1 MRFLFP
7 TVALSIMA
15 ISVMAF
21 IAMATPIQAHFQSY
35 DSVNGD
41 CEIRY
46 EETQYGTAL
55 VAGEFQWETI
65 KESDNCVNIKP
76 DNSKPFH
83 GPCVQGCGQPER
95 DSGQL

>member
-65 KESDNCVNIKP
+65 KESDN
-76 DNSKPFH
+76 SKPCH
-83 GPCVQGCGQPER
+83 GPCVQGCGQAER
-95 DSGQL
+95 DSGRL